1 MATYKT
7 TYRHEK
13 LGRMDVTYPELAN
26 PFVSFNQNDSRTTS
40 AVNFAAD
47 SIYRAM
53 LMTCD
58 IETAATACGSLVDLM
73 VTDMG
78 FTRTSTVSL

>member
-1 MATYKT
+1 MAAYRT

-13 LGRMDVTYPELAN
+13 LGRMDITYPELAN
-26 PFVSFNQNDSRTTS
+26 PFVSFNPIDSRTTS
-40 AVNFAAD
+40 AINFAAD

-58 IETAATACGSLVDLM
+58 IETAAVACGSLVDLM